1 MSTTSSEPSISIDC
15 DALIAAKRRHA
26 NRFREVVAFYRARG
40 VSDRELIA
48 ALIAAP
54 RLINPLKLGGKSR

>member
-1 MSTTSSEPSISIDC
+1 MSSEPSISIDC
-15 DALIAAKRRHA
+15 DALIAARRRHPNA
-26 NRFREVVAFYRARG
+26 FRSLVEFYRARG

>member
-1 MSTTSSEPSISIDC
+1 MSSEPSISIDC

-26 NRFREVVAFYRARG
+26 NAFRSLVEFYRAHG

-48 ALIAAP
+48 ALVNAP
-54 RLINPLKLGGKSR
+54 RMISPLKLGGKAR